1 MADLDFNITIKTIA
15 DTTGI
20 KLTEQGLNA
29 IKIAALQGNKEAI
42 AALQNLTAAQKQAS
56 EQSLGLASAMGSTLG
71 RVGGWSLIAL
81 LTGAIYKWQQFNEEQ
96 NKEVDRMLANQE
108 KIRESGLALADQIDQ
123 INFRHAVEA
132 ASDFATKMDL
142 VARRGQTLQEEF
154 NSLFSAGKYD
164 DAKKILGVLQQLES
178 EFGRLGAA
186 AEKAAEA
193 KDKAESSFFEGALKT
208 AAPQVQAALANEE
221 AARNARAAGQ
231 ERDADLFQKTSEQLQ
246 RGMTQPQREEFEGLK
261 GAGDQK
267 LHDAI
272 VDLKQSMDKYWG
284 P

>member
-1 MADLDFNITIKTIA
+1 
-15 DTTGI
+15 
-20 KLTEQGLNA
+20 
-29 IKIAALQGNKEAI
+29 
-42 AALQNLTAAQKQAS
+42 
-56 EQSLGLASAMGSTLG
+56 MGSTLG

-193 KDKAESSFFEGALKT
+193 KDKAESSFIEGALKT
-208 AAPQVQAALANEE
+208 ASPQVQAALANEE
-221 AARNARAAGQ
+221 AARNARAIGLD
-231 ERDADLFQKTSEQLQ
+231 RDADLFQKTSEQLQ